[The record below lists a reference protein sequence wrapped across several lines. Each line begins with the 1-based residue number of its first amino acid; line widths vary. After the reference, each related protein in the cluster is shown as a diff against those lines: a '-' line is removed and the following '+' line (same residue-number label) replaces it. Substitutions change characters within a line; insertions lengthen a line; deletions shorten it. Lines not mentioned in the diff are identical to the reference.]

1 MYKYYNSRSFLI
13 TSRILPLYEKY
24 LALKNKLDEE
34 GLFLESHKMKV
45 PEYPEV
51 VGVITA
57 LTGEAINDII
67 STFNRRLP
75 LAKIK
80 LFPAIVQGDEA
91 PKSLI
96 KALDLAY
103 KDDTLDCLIIGRG
116 GGSFEDLNCFNDEML
131 ARKIYESPFPVI
143 SAVGHETDFTICDF
157 VADMRA
163 PTPSA
168 AAEIATPNLVDL
180 EYKLDNIKNR
190 DNGQY
195 IKGL

>member
-1 MYKYYNSRSFLI
+1 MSNEPNLLAPLVDALWNFLKWSYDVWFGDDTFNFNSFFDSVG
-13 TSRILPLYEKY
+13 
-24 LALKNKLDEE
+24 LKNKLDEE

-103 KDDTLDCLIIGRG
+103 KDDTQVT
-116 GGSFEDLNCFNDEML
+116 
-131 ARKIYESPFPVI
+131 KIEVEKKYSI
-143 SAVGHETDFTICDF
+143 
-157 VADMRA
+157 
-163 PTPSA
+163 TPKIFITVS
-168 AAEIATPNLVDL
+168 LSL
-180 EYKLDNIKNR
+180 
-190 DNGQY
+190 
-195 IKGL
+195 